1 MPKRTRA
8 ELDALVVDFR
18 TGQPGNITAA
28 KFRNYETDLLDTLL
42 PTMQD
47 VIYFGLSD
55 DNIPTAG
62 ELTIQA
68 TNGAGVIPA
77 FTNRYM
83 LIARLASEPDIASVR
98 FSDDQSMT
106 NQIGA
111 FTKSNRQV
119 IPPGQSAAFAVWVSN
134 QQLTQPAPATAT
146 VG

>member
-1 MPKRTRA
+1 MTARTRA
-8 ELDALVVDFR
+8 ELDAQIADFR
-18 TGQPGNITAA
+18 TGDPKNIKAQ
-28 KFRNYETDLLDTLL
+28 KLRDYETDLLDTLL

-55 DNIPTAG
+55 DNVPQAG

-77 FTNRYM
+77 FANRYM
-83 LIARLASEPDIASVR
+83 LIARLVSEPDITSVR

-111 FTKSNRQV
+111 FTKSNSQV
-119 IPPGQSAAFAVWVSN
+119 IPPGESEAFAVWVSN